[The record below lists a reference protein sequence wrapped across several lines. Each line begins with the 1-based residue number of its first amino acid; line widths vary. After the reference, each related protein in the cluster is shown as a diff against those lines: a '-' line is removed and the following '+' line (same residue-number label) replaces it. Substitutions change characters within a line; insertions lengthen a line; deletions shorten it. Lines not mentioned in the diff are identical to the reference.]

1 MRRGTSVSFWKN
13 YENQQMR
20 LVTSCMP
27 KTVAREIRVVVPRGC
42 QADDGRRRST
52 LVNHT

>member
-27 KTVAREIRVVVPRGC
+27 KTVARGSRVVVP
-42 QADDGRRRST
+42 AAVKPTTVAVAARS
-52 LVNHT
+52 